1 MSKACRD
8 KRKAERTYLM
18 TDEKYRY
25 GQEGKKIVFQD
36 SDKRHADLRIRLRHD
51 GLTQIEF
58 FRALM
63 TGYLQKDH
71 RIIDYITDL
80 KTSLSKQGKARI
92 SRTKTM
98 IEQGEKIKKIFNLDK
113 KETEELFDMIAEEF
127 PDL

>member
-1 MSKACRD
+1 
-8 KRKAERTYLM
+8 M